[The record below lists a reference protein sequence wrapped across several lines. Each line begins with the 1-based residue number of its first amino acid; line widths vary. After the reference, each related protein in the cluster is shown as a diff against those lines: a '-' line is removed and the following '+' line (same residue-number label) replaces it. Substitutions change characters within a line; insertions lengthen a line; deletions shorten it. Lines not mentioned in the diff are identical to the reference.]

1 MIRNMVVPFADTLSG
16 ARSNRNLQELN
27 MSFHHVSKSLLIP
40 FAMLLVSMC
49 QAVPQENDGPFHK
62 GSVIPDFGNV
72 ATVESDVEIP
82 SGTVLKVRFDVGRK
96 ARKNSINTTFDS
108 VARFINLNVA
118 AGIPA
123 ENLQVAVVVHGSA
136 ALDVTKQDFY
146 GAKNEGSSNASEKA
160 VETLLKHNV
169 RFILCGQSAAYQEI
183 TKKDLLDGVKVAPS
197 AMTMHALL
205 ALEGFS
211 LNPF

>member
-1 MIRNMVVPFADTLSG
+1 MSFQNATKLSLFPFAIVMAS
-16 ARSNRNLQELN
+16 
-27 MSFHHVSKSLLIP
+27 I
-40 FAMLLVSMC
+40 C
-49 QAVPQENDGPFHK
+49 QAVPQDSDSPFQK
-62 GSVIPDFGNV
+62 GTVIPDFGNF

-82 SGTVLKVRFDVGRK
+82 AGTVLKVRFDVGRK

-123 ENLQVAVVVHGSA
+123 ENLKVAIVVHGSA
-136 ALDVTKQDFY
+136 ALDVTKQNFY
-146 GAKNEGSSNASEKA
+146 GAKNEGQSNASEKA

-169 RFILCGQSAAYQEI
+169 RFILCGQSAAYQGI
-183 TKKDLLDGVKVAPS
+183 TKKDLLEGVKVAPS

-205 ALEGFS
+205 DLEGFS